1 MSAAAASGRRGI
13 VVTMAVVAVQTGVL
27 GALSAATGSA
37 SLFAEAMHALADLGV
52 QAFLLVGVVRAGR
65 PPDDAHPLGYG
76 QEAFYWS
83 LFAAIGIF
91 VGGGGAALREGVT
104 AWGSG
109 EAGQSYLLGYVVLA
123 VIALMDAYTTFEA
136 VRALRAQGAARGRS
150 AGEQF
155 AATSD
160 PAVRTLF
167 LDNIA
172 GVLGALIAIGGL
184 ALHQLTG
191 DGRFDAAAS
200 ILIGALLIA
209 LSVVLL
215 RANRDLVT
223 SPSVPPATLARLRDE
238 IAGVP
243 GVRGVADVLAVI
255 VGPGTVLVAARVV
268 FAGDPASGAVEDA
281 AERVERRLRESG
293 HGMVG
298 RVYVTPV
305 AGRAPDGGPDG
316 GPGG

>member
-1 MSAAAASGRRGI
+1 M
-13 VVTMAVVAVQTGVL
+13 
-27 GALSAATGSA
+27 
-37 SLFAEAMHALADLGV
+37 
-52 QAFLLVGVVRAGR
+52 
-65 PPDDAHPLGYG
+65 
-76 QEAFYWS
+76 
-83 LFAAIGIF
+83 
-91 VGGGGAALREGVT
+91 
-104 AWGSG
+104 
-109 EAGQSYLLGYVVLA
+109 
-123 VIALMDAYTTFEA
+123 
-136 VRALRAQGAARGRS
+136 
-150 AGEQF
+150 
-155 AATSD
+155 
-160 PAVRTLF
+160 RTLF